1 VRSSAAG
8 GWVDRMMASR
18 SNSGV
23 AKITAGLAILLLGA
37 AAHSQQRLEVKIDP
51 RIELMAVTEVLAD
64 YGWTGLLS
72 KQDTAYRRDVD
83 AWFTPFKQHAAV
95 KRFAE
100 LAKAGYSFDGPA
112 GTMICLS
119 APPKLKLEGR
129 LEECGAERAG
139 GAASLEAWL
148 EQLRDFA
155 RVSDFGSFFRA
166 HAGLYSLMEEATRKN
181 LVRDYAAD
189 LEAYHGIRH
198 ASYTIVPAPL
208 LVGNFGPRHSRPDG
222 RFDIYGI
229 LGASGI
235 SDGVPQFGSIES
247 LRGLVWHEFGHS
259 FVNPEVER
267 LSALVEKSSKLMDPI
282 AAKMR
287 ASAYPQWLTVVIEHV
302 DRAVAVRLAFG
313 ELGEDAGEQALEYEK
328 ASSFAY
334 VEALAERLK
343 EYEQHRDRYPTFRD
357 FAPRLIAVFDELA
370 ARDLPAAFYE
380 IPFSPTINSVLAGK
394 LIFVVSSGES
404 DPAAQQ
410 KIADYV
416 KPIRDRFAKGAEIIT
431 DEQALARDLSG
442 YSVMAYGTLTGNKW
456 LAKYR
461 NSIPALAAFEA
472 VRDAG
477 PLRLIATLPN
487 PQNPKL
493 WANAYTATD
502 ASAVAGINGLF
513 AGPTA
518 YVIGKGTQVL
528 KSGYYRRQDGG
539 WVLK

>member
-1 VRSSAAG
+1 
-8 GWVDRMMASR
+8 M
-18 SNSGV
+18 
-23 AKITAGLAILLLGA
+23 AKITASLALLALGA
-37 AAHSQQRLEVKIDP
+37 AAHSQQRLEVKVDP
-51 RIELMAVTEVLAD
+51 RIELMAVTQILAD

-83 AWFTPFKQHAAV
+83 AWFSPFKQHAVV

-100 LAKAGYSFDGPA
+100 LARGGYTFDGPA
-112 GTMICLS
+112 GTMMCLS
-119 APPKLKLEGR
+119 APPEVKLDGLP
-129 LEECGAERAG
+129 EECGAPRAG

-166 HAGLYSLMEEATRKN
+166 HAGLFALMEEATRKK

-189 LEAYHGIRH
+189 LEAYHGIRQ
-198 ASYTIVPAPL
+198 ASYTIILAPL
-208 LVGNFGPRHSRPDG
+208 LVGNYGPRRGRPDG

-229 LGASGI
+229 LGTTGTSN
-235 SDGVPQFGSIES
+235 GVPQFGSVEN
-247 LRGLVWHEFGHS
+247 LRALVWHEFGHS

-267 LSALVEKSSKLMDPI
+267 LSASLDKSKQLMDPI
-282 AAKMR
+282 AARMR
-287 ASAYPQWLTVVIEHV
+287 ASAYQQWRTVVIEHV
-302 DRAVAVRLAFG
+302 DRAVAVRLAFR
-313 ELGEDAGEQALEYEK
+313 ELGEDAGEQALANEK
-328 ASSFAY
+328 AASFAY

-370 ARDLPAAFYE
+370 ARNLPTAYYEVPFAA
-380 IPFSPTINSVLAGK
+380 TINSVLSGK
-394 LIFVVSSGES
+394 IIYIVPSGES

-410 KIADYV
+410 KIAEYV
-416 KPIRDRFAKGAEIIT
+416 TMIRDRFAKAAEIIT

-442 YSVMAYGTLTGNKW
+442 YSVAAYGTLTGNKW
-456 LAKYR
+456 LAKHR
-461 NSIPALAAFEA
+461 NSIPALAALEA

-493 WANAYTATD
+493 GAIAYTGTD
-502 ASAVAGINGLF
+502 ASSVAGINSLF

-518 YVIGKGTQVL
+518 YVIGKGTEVL
-528 KSGYYRRQDGG
+528 KSGDYRRQDGG

>member
-1 VRSSAAG
+1 VP
-8 GWVDRMMASR
+8 
-18 SNSGV
+18 
-23 AKITAGLAILLLGA
+23 KLTAGLALLLLGA

-83 AWFTPFKQHAAV
+83 AWFAPFKQHAAV

-100 LAKAGYSFDGPA
+100 LAKTGYNFDGPA

-119 APPKLKLEGR
+119 APPELKLEGR
-129 LEECGAERAG
+129 PEECGAERAG
-139 GAASLEAWL
+139 GAASLVAWL

-166 HAGLYSLMEEATRKN
+166 HAGLYSLMEEATRKK

-189 LEAYHGIRH
+189 LEVYHGIRQ
-198 ASYTIVPAPL
+198 ASYTIIPAPL

-222 RFDIYGI
+222 RFDVYGI
-229 LGASGI
+229 LGASGA
-235 SDGVPQFGSIES
+235 SDGVPQFGSVES

-267 LSALVEKSSKLMDPI
+267 LSASLEKSSKLMDPI

-287 ASAYPQWLTVVIEHV
+287 ASAYQQWQTVVIEHV
-302 DRAVAVRLAFG
+302 DRAVAARLAFR
-313 ELGEDAGEQALEYEK
+313 ELGEDAGGQALANER
-328 ASSFAY
+328 ASSFVY

-370 ARDLPAAFYE
+370 ARDLPAALYE
-380 IPFSPTINSVLAGK
+380 IPATINSVLAGK
-394 LIFVVSSGES
+394 MIFVVPSGES

-416 KPIRDRFAKGAEIIT
+416 KTIRDRFAKDAEIVT
-431 DEQALARDLSG
+431 DEQALARDLSL

-493 WANAYTATD
+493 WAIGYTATD
-502 ASAVAGINGLF
+502 ASAVAGINALF

-528 KSGYYRRQDGG
+528 KSGTYLRQDGA
-539 WVLK
+539 WVAK